1 MSLGLSIPA
10 HIQQNQ
16 IKHHRFNMQVLQ
28 REHISFFFFPL
39 LATWSL
45 FESAPLDVAQWHS
58 MVKDEAGVKEQLCL
72 LWSCM
77 CTSGQSCLSTVQ
89 SVLTWKL
96 SQGHCKIKH
105 LALQPLC
112 ALERWDSLPSS
123 PLFSL
128 IAIGFTEYFFHMFGG
143 EKKAHCECCWVLQCL
158 SDSGGHPAPHRIRPS
173 AKTSSKTEEK
183 RQNPTL
189 TLPKKPHQIIFE
201 HFLKLRPRK

>member
-58 MVKDEAGVKEQLCL
+58 MVKDVAWVKEQLCL

-143 EKKAHCECCWVLQCL
+143 GKRPTVNAAECFNVSVTVEVTQHHTESGHQQRHPQKLKKN
-158 SDSGGHPAPHRIRPS
+158 
-173 AKTSSKTEEK
+173 AKTQPSPSQK
-183 RQNPTL
+183 NPTKL
-189 TLPKKPHQIIFE
+189 FLNIF
-201 HFLKLRPRK
+201 